1 MKQRIAVVGTGYMA
15 RKHCDVLSSRPD
27 ASLRV
32 VCSTKKSGGV
42 AEEFKERY
50 GFAHAATDYEAVLS
64 DPEVDLVFVCSPDQ
78 THAEYTASALRAGK
92 HVFCEK
98 PLARTGAEFRLI
110 REGLDASGRVL
121 QVGMN
126 CRFREQY
133 SIPRRMVEAG
143 EFGRLRF
150 LRGTYIYNA
159 VASFRSR
166 QKPWALD
173 YPPGIFP
180 FMHGGGIHCLDLLL
194 WIGGEVGSVYA
205 LARGFDLA
213 EEMRA
218 DTFSVSLEFESGAAG
233 ELLVSGAAFRP
244 NDFSL
249 ELWLDG
255 GSIVGTN
262 VFRRDG
268 DGLAPAREEIVVRQE
283 VIDLGLQYADFL
295 RAIESGAPPLN
306 SFQAAY
312 DNFRVLTA
320 IERSARA
327 GAPVALGETDEPLRS

>member
-1 MKQRIAVVGTGYMA
+1 VRCNIAVIGTGYMA
-15 RKHCDVLSSRPD
+15 RKHCDVLSSHRD

-32 VCSTKKSGGV
+32 VCSTERSRAV
-42 AEEFKERY
+42 AEKFREQY
-50 GFAHAATDYEAVLS
+50 GFIRSTTDYGTVLS
-64 DPEVDLVFVCSPDQ
+64 DEDVDLVFICSPDY
-78 THAEYTASALRAGK
+78 THTDYVVPALRAGK

-98 PLARTGAEFRLI
+98 PLARAEADFRRIL
-110 REGLDASGRVL
+110 EQLDASGSVL

-133 SIPRRMVEAG
+133 SIPKRRVEAG

-159 VASFRSR
+159 VSGVRGGEKA
-166 QKPWALD
+166 WALE
-173 YPPGIFP
+173 YPPDVFP
-180 FMHGGGIHCLDLLL
+180 FMHGGGIHCLDLLR
-194 WIGGEVGSVYA
+194 WIGGGVKSVYA
-205 LARGFDLA
+205 RARGFELAGDLK
-213 EEMRA
+213 A
-218 DTFSVSLEFESGAAG
+218 DTFLISMEFDGGAIG
-233 ELLVSGAAFRP
+233 ELLVSGSAFRP

-255 GSIVGTN
+255 GSIVGTS

-268 DGLAPAREEIVVRQE
+268 DRVAPAREEIVVRQE

-306 SFQAAY
+306 SFQEAY
-312 DNFRVLTA
+312 ENFRVLRA
-320 IERSARA
+320 VERSARE
-327 GAPVALGETDEPLRS
+327 GGPVEMSELTNL